1 MTEPVAFD
9 TTTPRQALPM
19 LVAGQAQKEFFV
31 NEAFA
36 RIDALLHPVVE
47 GVASTPP
54 ASPAPGESWV
64 IADPASDE
72 WAGHAHALASWD
84 GAQWTFCAPTEGMQ
98 VFDRTLGARRAFLGS
113 WQSPTRPAQP
123 TGGTVID
130 TEARAA
136 VTAIIG
142 MLAKLGVIP
151 PE

>member
-64 IADPASDE
+64 VADPASDE

-84 GAQWTFCAPTEGMQ
+84 GGQWTFCAPTEGLQ
-98 VFDRTLGARRAFLGS
+98 VFDRTLGA
-113 WQSPTRPAQP
+113 
-123 TGGTVID
+123 VC
-130 TEARAA
+130 
-136 VTAIIG
+136 
-142 MLAKLGVIP
+142 
-151 PE
+151 

>member
-54 ASPAPGESWV
+54 ASPASGESWV
-64 IADPASDE
+64 VADPASDE

-84 GAQWTFCAPTEGMQ
+84 GGQWTFCAPTEGLQ
-98 VFDRTLGARRAFLGS
+98 VFDRTLGARRVFL
-113 WQSPTRPAQP
+113 
-123 TGGTVID
+123 
-130 TEARAA
+130 
-136 VTAIIG
+136 
-142 MLAKLGVIP
+142 
-151 PE
+151 

>member
-47 GVASTPP
+47 GEASAPP
-54 ASPAPGESWV
+54 TAPAPGESWV
-64 IADPASDE
+64 VADPASGD

-84 GAQWTFCAPTEGMQ
+84 GAQWTFCAPAEGMQ
-98 VFDRTLGARRAFLGS
+98 VFDRTLGARRVFLGA
-113 WQSPTRPAQP
+113 WHSPVRPAQP
-123 TGGTVID
+123 TGGDVAD
-130 TEARAA
+130 GEARAA
-136 VTAIIG
+136 ITAIID
-142 MLAKLGVIP
+142 MLATLGFFP